1 MSQSGNQKLIDYL
14 MIGHLTIDRTPEGQR
29 IGGTAAYSALTARR
43 LGLKVG
49 IFTSWG
55 EEVDAGILN
64 KVPIVNIK
72 SKRSTTFENISGTDG
87 RKQRLFH
94 AAPMLDGSQIPQI
107 WRNAS
112 IVHIGPVAGEVK
124 PAIVGDFHSA
134 LIGMTPQGWL
144 RTWDKDGWV
153 SVREWPQAVSTLGKV
168 GAAVISME
176 DLSGDEEK
184 LEEMAGVCKVLAAT
198 EGEKGVRLYWNG
210 DVRRFRPPQVEAL
223 DTTGAGDIFA
233 TALFIRL
240 YTTRDPWEAARFA
253 TQLAAYSVTRRGLDA
268 IPTEDEINACMVEVL

>member
-1 MSQSGNQKLIDYL
+1 MFQFDHQNSIDYL
-14 MIGHLTIDRTPEGQR
+14 MIGHLTIDRTPEGLR
-29 IGGTAAYSALTARR
+29 IGGTAAYSALTAKQ
-43 LGLKVG
+43 LGVNVG

-55 EEVDAGILN
+55 EEIDADILDN
-64 KVPIVNIK
+64 IPIVNIK
-72 SKRSTTFENISGTDG
+72 SERSTTFENISGPDG
-87 RKQRLFH
+87 RVQRLYH
-94 AAPMLDGSQIPQI
+94 AAPVLDGLKIPQN
-107 WRNAS
+107 WRTAS

-124 PAIVGDFHSA
+124 ADIIGEFPSA
-134 LIGMTPQGWL
+134 LIGLTPQGWL
-144 RTWDKDGWV
+144 RTWDKSGWV
-153 SVREWPQAVSTLGKV
+153 SVRDWPEWASTLGKV
-168 GAAVISME
+168 GAAVISLE